1 MADEND
7 MISKMKRKY
16 TDMQEGLK
24 RDIRPQISRAMG
36 YNPEADM
43 YRDPHAFEYKEY
55 PKWVKKGDQ
64 SVIVQNREEE
74 NQLLGKK
81 HEPAKKATVD
91 IAQLVSEPTEV
102 RIKRKYTKKAKP
114 ADLPPNLD

>member
-1 MADEND
+1 MAEDD
-7 MISKMKRKY
+7 LVSKMRKKY
-16 TDMQEGLK
+16 LDMQEGLK
-24 RDIRPQISRAMG
+24 RDIRPMMSRAMG

-43 YRDPHAFEYKEY
+43 YRDPHDFEYKEY
-55 PKWVKKGDQ
+55 PKWVKKGDT

-91 IAQLVSEPTEV
+91 IAQLVTEPAKVPV
-102 RIKRKYTKKAKP
+102 RRGRPPKVKP